1 MYPMYGAPKPFSDT
15 CHGHRNIPLTV
26 EGPLDVARRLVGCM
40 FGLKTALA
48 HLKFQVNWVH
58 KKGFVLL
65 FHMRYSKLLTGQKWQ
80 GGN

>member
-1 MYPMYGAPKPFSDT
+1 MSPPHGLLRPFSDI
-15 CHGHRNIPLTV
+15 CHAI
-26 EGPLDVARRLVGCM
+26 DVIQVPPDHVCDPPRRLVGCM
-40 FGLKTALA
+40 FGFITALA

-65 FHMRYSKLLTGQKWQ
+65 FHMRYSRLLTGQKWQ